1 MSELEEMLFQKA
13 RRVLRNPLEVTEDVV
28 ILSLQEAKEL
38 TENKPIAQTLLL
50 DLALLRVKL
59 NLKIELTEFE
69 EKSIL
74 SILKRA
80 DAISIN
86 ELNEVVNHTILF
98 GTRSSIWDI

>member
-86 ELNEVVNHTILF
+86 ELNEVVNRTVLF

>member
-1 MSELEEMLFQKA
+1 MLFLKA

-86 ELNEVVNHTILF
+86 ELNEVVNHTVLF

>member
-13 RRVLRNPLEVTEDVV
+13 RRVLRNPLEVTDDVV

-80 DAISIN
+80 DAMSIN

>member
-1 MSELEEMLFQKA
+1 MSELEEMLFLKA

-86 ELNEVVNHTILF
+86 ELNEVVNHTVLF

>member
-80 DAISIN
+80 DAMSIN
-86 ELNEVVNHTILF
+86 ELDEVVNHTVLF

>member
-86 ELNEVVNHTILF
+86 ELNEVVNHTVLF
-98 GTRSSIWDI
+98 GTRSSMWDI

>member
-80 DAISIN
+80 DAMSIN
-86 ELNEVVNHTILF
+86 ELNEVVNHTVLF

>member
-1 MSELEEMLFQKA
+1 MSQLEEMLFQKA
-13 RRVLRNPLEVTEDVV
+13 KRVLMNPLEVTPDVV
-28 ILSLQEAKEL
+28 ALSLQEAIEL

-69 EKSIL
+69 EKTIL
-74 SILKRA
+74 NILKKA
-80 DAISIN
+80 DQISIN

-98 GTRSSIWDI
+98 GSRSSSWDI

>member
-80 DAISIN
+80 DAININ
-86 ELNEVVNHTILF
+86 ELNEVVNHTVLF

>member
-80 DAISIN
+80 DAMSIN
-86 ELNEVVNHTILF
+86 ELNEVVNHTVLF
-98 GTRSSIWDI
+98 GARSSIWDM

>member
-13 RRVLRNPLEVTEDVV
+13 RRVLRNPLEVTDDVV

-80 DAISIN
+80 DAMSIN
-86 ELNEVVNHTILF
+86 ELNEVVNHTVLF

>member
-86 ELNEVVNHTILF
+86 ELNEVVNHTVLF

>member
-1 MSELEEMLFQKA
+1 MLFQKA

-80 DAISIN
+80 DAMSIN

>member
-86 ELNEVVNHTILF
+86 ELSEVVNHTVLF

>member
-28 ILSLQEAKEL
+28 NLSLQEAKEL

-86 ELNEVVNHTILF
+86 ELNEVVNHTVLF

>member
-86 ELNEVVNHTILF
+86 ELNEVVNHTVLF
-98 GTRSSIWDI
+98 GTRRSIWDI

>member
-80 DAISIN
+80 DAMNIN